1 MEYYNP
7 VKVLIKQGGV
17 MDIGTILQDTFSETK
32 SVLLVIGKKSFEES
46 KYYSIIHEKLA
57 EYNVFVYRVNNSN
70 PSIDEIY
77 DGYNIIKK
85 FKFEV
90 IIAIGGGS
98 VLDTAKI
105 FSITRNVDLLSRDE
119 FDKYILEGKYKEN
132 RKRYRLIAIPTTV
145 GTGSEVTPFAV
156 VWDKNNKKKYSVDDI
171 SLYPDIAL
179 LDVNLIMSLPKAQVV
194 ITALDALSHGVE
206 GYWAKRGNDISRIYS
221 LISIELII
229 KNLELAIK
237 NPEDVRYKEKLLIA
251 SMFAGKSIS
260 KSRTTLG
267 HAISYILTMKY
278 DIPHGLAVGIILP
291 HVYELNY
298 HHIEEIE
305 KLKTVLGNMD
315 SSELKIWIKD
325 ICDLCNIETSLN
337 YYGFK
342 IDDIDE
348 ICKNANVIGRSD
360 NNPIKITNDETKNI
374 IYKVK

>member
-70 PSIDEIY
+70 PSVDEIY
-77 DGYNIIKK
+77 DGYNIVKK
-85 FKFEV
+85 FKFEI

-105 FSITRNVDLLSRDE
+105 FSITRDVDLLSRDE

-132 RKRYRLIAIPTTV
+132 RKRYKLIAIPTTV

-179 LDVNLIMSLPKAQVV
+179 LDVNLIMSLPKAQVA

-237 NPEDVRYKEKLLIA
+237 NPEDVIYKEKLLIA

-260 KSRTTLG
+260 KSRTTLV
-267 HAISYILTMKY
+267 HAMSYILTMKY
-278 DIPHGLAVGIILP
+278 NIPHGLAVGILLP
-291 HVYELNY
+291 YIYELNY
-298 HHIEEIE
+298 YNIGEIE
-305 KLKTVLGNMD
+305 KLKNVLGNMD
-315 SSELKIWIKD
+315 SNELKIWIKS
-325 ICDLCNIETSLN
+325 ICDLCEIDTRLN